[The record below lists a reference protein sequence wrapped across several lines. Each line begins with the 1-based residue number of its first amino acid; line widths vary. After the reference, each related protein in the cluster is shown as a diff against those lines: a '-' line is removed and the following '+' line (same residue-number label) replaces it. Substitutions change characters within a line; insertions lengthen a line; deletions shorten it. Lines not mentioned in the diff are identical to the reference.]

1 MWALDKQ
8 EVVRILEAEGSG
20 QRKTR
25 DKTEQNA
32 FQGGAGYLTP
42 RTRKGGYPWGKQG
55 PNQSEGQ
62 IQLSDRHAQGSLCS
76 QTLLGGD
83 SRRQGCCSFR

>member
-1 MWALDKQ
+1 MRLGVRSLHMWALDKQ

-42 RTRKGGYPWGKQG
+42 RTRKVGIPGG
-55 PNQSEGQ
+55 SRGQ
-62 IQLSDRHAQGSLCS
+62 TNLKDRFS
-76 QTLLGGD
+76 
-83 SRRQGCCSFR
+83 